1 MATGIQVRRVL
12 MITLFLNFAVALSKI
27 VVGLISGVLAITADG
42 FHSLTDGSSN
52 VLALVAHRIA
62 SRPPDDDHPYGHGR
76 YETLAAMLIGIFLL
90 LVAWEIITGAIE
102 RLSNPAELSITP
114 LTFAVMVIT
123 LCINWGVS
131 RYERQEGYRLHSE
144 LLLADSKHTRA
155 DVWVTASVII
165 SMMLIGLTGW
175 SWIDAV
181 TAIIVVVLI
190 GRAGLS
196 ILKQNGRILVDTAP
210 YTPEQL
216 MEIVSDV
223 PQVVDVVRVRSR
235 GTTVQPNIDID
246 ITLPADMTIADSAKV
261 ISDIRQ
267 RLCDTLGD
275 VQEVEVHFMP
285 AKEAETI

>member
-1 MATGIQVRRVL
+1 MTTGIQVRRVL
-12 MITLFLNFAVALSKI
+12 IITLFLNFAVALGKI

-155 DVWVTASVII
+155 DVWVTSSVII

-235 GTTVQPNIDID
+235 GTTDQPNIDID

-267 RLCDTLGD
+267 RLSDTLGD

-285 AKEAETI
+285 AEETETL